1 MINYVVNNVN
11 PFRRKA
17 KECLHV
23 NTQDFSCIQC
33 MAYEQANSPDHVDCF
48 EPKIMPWT
56 HNWTRFDDVQ
66 RMLPIY

>member
-11 PFRRKA
+11 PFWRKA
-17 KECLHV
+17 KECLHAS
-23 NTQDFSCIQC
+23 TQSFNCIQC
-33 MAYEQANSPDHVDCF
+33 MAYEQANLPDHADCF
-48 EPKIMPWT
+48 EPKVMQWS